1 MGFYPTR
8 RSTLADGALVGGRAR
23 VGFYP
28 TRCSPHRGDPTAKA
42 GQPARGGGELDGAG
56 TEGGAA
62 LQVNAG
68 PHTARERPGPGV

>member
-1 MGFYPTR
+1 MGLYPTR

-56 TEGGAA
+56 TVGGAA
-62 LQVNAG
+62 Q
-68 PHTARERPGPGV
+68 

>member
-8 RSTLADGALVGGRAR
+8 RSALAGGALVGGRAR

-56 TEGGAA
+56 TVGGAA
-62 LQVNAG
+62 L
-68 PHTARERPGPGV
+68 